1 MQLLLISAFMLIVSW
16 IITILGLYFAVKY
29 NEANKVR
36 KSKFFYSAIMLG
48 EIFGGISWY
57 MMIASLVL
65 IIVKIII

>member
-1 MQLLLISAFMLIVSW
+1 MQLLLISAFMLIISW

-29 NEANKVR
+29 KEGNKAR
-36 KSKFFYSAIMLG
+36 KSKFFYFAIILG

-57 MMIASLVL
+57 MMIVSLVL